1 MRFDFDKP
9 KSRTVKQKHGVSLNE
24 AAVLYKAAFDFE
36 RQAARALTEK
46 LDAEPTRSILHRS
59 AATLALDCGQHREAE
74 VLICEA
80 LRGTPPPGIADELR
94 DLLEQVYF
102 RRHLDLRG
110 VTLSETEV
118 QMSIAGK
125 AVGYG
130 IAPVGAFVPRI
141 NDAERLMYRTAERL
155 SNLPFRTNGRVTS
168 AILNTVEL
176 FSTVPRAAS
185 FAVSFRV
192 GHSTQLR
199 LDGIRSLGEE
209 TIDDLFECLELFN
222 KGDQDQLKQRIP
234 QEEYFNNFVA
244 LARNIGPD
252 GEDVNMVGF
261 TATRRGVQRT
271 VALTGE
277 AAEASAFASDLATA
291 ALNAPADPDR
301 DAKLRGFL
309 KEADSRDSKQ
319 GRIHVVDAEGTSHR
333 VVVPPGMMTDIVK
346 PLWESWV
353 EIIGTRKR
361 SAIHLTSIR
370 QVKTQ
375 TEA

>member
-1 MRFDFDKP
+1 M
-9 KSRTVKQKHGVSLNE
+9 
-24 AAVLYKAAFDFE
+24 
-36 RQAARALTEK
+36 
-46 LDAEPTRSILHRS
+46 
-59 AATLALDCGQHREAE
+59 
-74 VLICEA
+74 
-80 LRGTPPPGIADELR
+80 
-94 DLLEQVYF
+94 
-102 RRHLDLRG
+102 
-110 VTLSETEV
+110 
-118 QMSIAGK
+118 
-125 AVGYG
+125 
-130 IAPVGAFVPRI
+130 
-141 NDAERLMYRTAERL
+141 
-155 SNLPFRTNGRVTS
+155 
-168 AILNTVEL
+168 
-176 FSTVPRAAS
+176 PRAAS

-252 GEDVNMVGF
+252 GEDVYMVGF

-309 KEADSRDSKQ
+309 KEAR
-319 GRIHVVDAEGTSHR
+319 
-333 VVVPPGMMTDIVK
+333 
-346 PLWESWV
+346 
-353 EIIGTRKR
+353 
-361 SAIHLTSIR
+361 LTG
-370 QVKTQ
+370 QQ
-375 TEA
+375 AGQNPCC